1 MAVNRFGNLNVF
13 RGSWSKEASMLDTD
27 KSLIDAH
34 IGGDKK
40 AFGELVRRYGDSVL
54 GYLVRMTGNREQA
67 EDFFQETFTRVH
79 EKGHTFRGERFK
91 SWLFTIAT
99 RVAIDG
105 LRRRKR
111 QPVVSLNQ
119 NAGCSDG
126 NCDGLSAVTAADC
139 PDPSD
144 QAEIAEQKEHVR
156 RAVDELPAKQRA
168 TLVLAYYQQL
178 SYPQVAEVLGCSTG
192 TVKVQMSRALR
203 TLAQRLPDVSGVAK

>member
-1 MAVNRFGNLNVF
+1 
-13 RGSWSKEASMLDTD
+13 MLDSD

-34 IGGDKK
+34 IGGDRT
-40 AFGELVRRYGDSVL
+40 AFGELVRRHGDSVL

-67 EDFFQETFTRVH
+67 EDFFQETFERVH

-105 LRRRKR
+105 LRKRKR
-111 QPVVSLNQ
+111 QPVLSLNQ
-119 NAGCSDG
+119 SVGCDTG
-126 NCDGLSAVTAADC
+126 NCDELGAFTAADC
-139 PDPSD
+139 CDPA
-144 QAEIAEQKEHVR
+144 QEVEIAEQKEQVR

-178 SYPQVAEVLGCSTG
+178 SYPEVAEVLGCSTG

-203 TLAQRLPDVSGVAK
+203 TLANRLPDVSGVAK